1 MNTFFRKDECWY
13 PAHVLKVHP
22 PPKESHPDY
31 NEDQEPWHRYDIRYE
46 DFDGD
51 PHEYEERKPSHEVQL
66 HEDGEAL
73 VEEDE
78 LEEEQQAEG
87 DQEYEKGVDN
97 ADLSK
102 EDNDLEERVDLESLE
117 FREQPQKADAKAID
131 TLRESREIRN
141 DGGDEDEGVNLR
153 SGPVLVESI
162 IGQPEDAESAL
173 QPFLQN

>member
-1 MNTFFRKDECWY
+1 M
-13 PAHVLKVHP
+13 
-22 PPKESHPDY
+22 
-31 NEDQEPWHRYDIRYE
+31 
-46 DFDGD
+46 
-51 PHEYEERKPSHEVQL
+51 
-66 HEDGEAL
+66 
-73 VEEDE
+73 
-78 LEEEQQAEG
+78 
-87 DQEYEKGVDN
+87 DN

-117 FREQPQKADAKAID
+117 FREQHQKADAKAID

-173 QPFLQN
+173 QPFVSQSAANSSPKTHSDDDDETRRVSAAEEHSDDTCKKRRH